1 MKGSHK
7 TQTCMPLKPV
17 TIRDCGGVVQ
27 FYAEPTIG
35 LDAVSKLAVRDFI
48 KQLNQDHK
56 TTVILTTHDMQD
68 IEALTNRIL
77 LIGKGRILMD
87 GSPEELKQDAASMDE
102 AVVKLYRSFDE
113 KEGR

>member
-1 MKGSHK
+1 M
-7 TQTCMPLKPV
+7 
-17 TIRDCGGVVQ
+17 
-27 FYAEPTIG
+27 A
-35 LDAVSKLAVRDFI
+35 
-48 KQLNQDHK
+48 KQQIDVFDSVYWFNQGIEACNNNKFRESLECFLFSWRLYDG
-56 TTVILTTHDMQD
+56 D

-113 KEGR
+113 NEGR